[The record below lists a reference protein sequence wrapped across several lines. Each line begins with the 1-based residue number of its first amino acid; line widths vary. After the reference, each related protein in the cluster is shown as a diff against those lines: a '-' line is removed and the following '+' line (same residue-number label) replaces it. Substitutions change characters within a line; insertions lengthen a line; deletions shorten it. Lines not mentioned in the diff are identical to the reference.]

1 MSMFANIFWLKV
13 KDLTPFHVA
22 QDETFAFVVILK
34 KT

>member
-1 MSMFANIFWLKV
+1 MFANIFWLKV

-22 QDETFAFVVILK
+22 QDETFVVILK